1 MRIKAYAKVNLALKV
16 INKREDG
23 YHNLV
28 TIMDLVDIY
37 DLLHISKCEKTIFTC
52 SDKSLENNN
61 NLIIK
66 VINILKN
73 EYPDAKELGVR
84 IHLEKHI
91 PYGAGLGGGSSDA
104 AATLIALNYL
114 WKLNLTF
121 EQMVNLALKI
131 GSDVPYFLLG
141 NLGILS
147 GIGENINHIDS
158 KIKLYYLLILPDYS
172 CSTKEVYEVNK
183 IYGDDLKNI
192 DKMIIAFHQDDAG
205 SVIDNMFNDLTAAA
219 ISINNKDPK
228 IKDII
233 EEVNKKII
241 DNGVKGKAIMSGSGS
256 TVFAAFTNRKDL
268 ELVASILDDKNYRL
282 IKTTSK
288 KNA

>member
-1 MRIKAYAKVNLALKV
+1 MKIKAYAKVNLALKV

-28 TIMDLVDIY
+28 TIMDLIDIY
-37 DLLHISKCEKTIFTC
+37 DVLHISKCDKVIFTC
-52 SDKSLENNN
+52 SDKSLENNS

-66 VINILKN
+66 AISLLKN
-73 EYPDAKELGVR
+73 EYSSVKELGVK

-121 EQMVNLALKI
+121 EEMVKIALRV

-147 GIGENINHIDS
+147 GIGENVNYINS
-158 KIKLYYLLILPDYS
+158 NLKLYYLLISPGYL
-172 CSTKEVYEVNK
+172 CSTKEVYEANK
-183 IYGDDLKNI
+183 IYGDDLENI
-192 DKMIIAFHQDDAG
+192 DKMIIAFSQDDACG
-205 SVIDNMFNDLTAAA
+205 VINNMFNDLTNAA
-219 ISINNKDPK
+219 IAINNKEPR

-233 EEVNKKII
+233 EEINSAIG
-241 DNGVKGKAIMSGSGS
+241 DNNINSKAIMSGSGS

-268 ELVASILDDKNYRL
+268 DLVASKLNGKSYCL

-288 KNA
+288 KSA

>member
-1 MRIKAYAKVNLALKV
+1 MKIKAYAKVNLALKV

-73 EYPDAKELGVR
+73 EYPDAKELGVK

-147 GIGENINHIDS
+147 GIGEKINHIDS
-158 KIKLYYLLILPDYS
+158 NIKLYYLLILPDYS

-183 IYGDDLKNI
+183 IYGDDLENI
-192 DKMIIAFHQDDAG
+192 DKMIIAFHQDDAC

-268 ELVASILDDKNYRL
+268 ELVASILDDKKYRL